1 MKFRIVYVAYR
12 GKKSAMF
19 TGISEVIMIS
29 LLPSSKNVPEAAIWL
44 CLDLKANIADT
55 PETKVDPKI
64 GTNL

>member
-1 MKFRIVYVAYR
+1 
-12 GKKSAMF
+12 
-19 TGISEVIMIS
+19 MIS